1 MAVPRITRAE
11 LKRRIDADRTP
22 VAVHV
27 HAQHPFASCILAPAG
42 ALRFCSSP
50 DVFGRAATSAVHL
63 PGTARE

>member
-42 ALRFCSSP
+42 AVRFCSSH

-63 PGTARE
+63 SGTARE